1 MSQSN
6 AAKLSFFRL
15 PAIFVSVWILT
26 EYLWFYSVTIQPLLY
41 APPHYLN
48 SIIYG
53 LRVEWFIKI
62 FIFLLSTCL
71 IFYYTKLNQA
81 NLKNILIVAGI
92 AIVYF
97 FILKFTQH
105 LSGIVMNKTFG
116 GIGLYHRPSLVYAYR
131 FSIIVSIINVLI
143 LILLFIPRIFFCKKA
158 RHDFVLTKKNHGLIY
173 NALYIITMLCFTLV
187 ITFITVYSIALFK
200 ENQLIL
206 KGFLLLSY
214 QASDMLFPA
223 TAAAIVI
230 FLLSIYRSIP
240 FQGSQ
245 LKVKRLMLL
254 SFINTII
261 LLAIMSLLAFL
272 LYLSIKT
279 NQQIATLDK
288 FFVIVGI
295 VIFIIIARLINKRV
309 FRTKKDSPTITPTA

>member
-6 AAKLSFFRL
+6 TAKLSFFRL

-26 EYLWFYSVTIQPLLY
+26 EYFWFYSVTIQPLLY
-41 APPHYLN
+41 VPPHYLN
-48 SIIYG
+48 AIIYS

-62 FIFLLSTCL
+62 FIFLFSTCL

-97 FILKFTQH
+97 FILKFTQYVN
-105 LSGIVMNKTFG
+105 GIAMHKMFG
-116 GIGLYHRPSLVYAYR
+116 EVQLYHRPSLIYTYS
-131 FSIIVSIINVLI
+131 FSIIFNIINVLI

-158 RHDFVLTKKNHGLIY
+158 RHDFVLTEKNHGLIY
-173 NALYIITMLCFTLV
+173 NALYTITMLCFTLV
-187 ITFITVYSIALFK
+187 IASLTIYCIALLK

-206 KGFLLLSY
+206 KIFLLLSY
-214 QASDMLFPA
+214 QASDMLFPT

-230 FLLSIYRSIP
+230 LLLSIYRSIP
-240 FQGSQ
+240 FQGNQ
-245 LKVKRLMLL
+245 LKIKRLMLL

-272 LYLSIKT
+272 LYLSIEVS
-279 NQQIATLDK
+279 QQITTLDEL
-288 FFVIVGI
+288 FVIVGF
-295 VIFIIIARLINKRV
+295 VIFIIIARLVNKRV
-309 FRTKKDSPTITPTA
+309 FRTKKDSPSITPTA